1 MRDDLVSALAWP
13 VKTLLRK
20 VLGEQVYQESR
31 ATFLRAQ
38 RGLGLDWRLCNSL
51 RTVYPIRRDFGWQA
65 GQTIDRYYTE
75 NVFLPRYADDVR
87 GHVLEVGDSRYT
99 KRFGETKVSKSD
111 VLNVKP
117 GIINTTI
124 VANLE
129 AADHIPS
136 NTFDCAIL
144 TFTLQFVYDIKSAL
158 HTVHRILKPGG
169 VVLAVVPGISQIA
182 RYDDDNWGDYWKFT
196 SRSVRMLLEECFR
209 PESITIQS
217 YGNVL
222 SALASLH
229 GLISSE
235 LTREE
240 LDHHDKDYELIITV
254 RAVKGR

>member
-1 MRDDLVSALAWP
+1 MAWP
-13 VKTLLRK
+13 IKTLLRK
-20 VLGEQVYQESR
+20 VLGEQIYQECR
-31 ATFLRAQ
+31 ATFLHTQ
-38 RGLGLDWRLCNSL
+38 RGLGLDWRWCNSL

-75 NVFLPRYADDVR
+75 NVFLSRYADDVQ
-87 GHVLEVGDSRYT
+87 GHVLEVGDGRYT
-99 KRFGETKVSKSD
+99 KRFGEGKVSKSD

-117 GIINTTI
+117 GSMDTTI
-124 VANLE
+124 VAVSYNSSPY
-129 AADHIPS
+129 PS

-144 TFTLQFVYDIKSAL
+144 TFTLQFIYDVKSAL
-158 HTVHRILKPGG
+158 DISTSYSEARRGRARGG
-169 VVLAVVPGISQIA
+169 AWHDDR

-196 SRSVRMLLEECFR
+196 SRSVRMLFEQCFR
-209 PESITIQS
+209 PEFITIQA

-240 LDHHDKDYELIITV
+240 LDHRDKDYELVITV
-254 RAVKGR
+254 RAVKEHSHLQGLDVW